1 MKITNKDAGR
11 SKPRLISRRVG
22 ALVVAS
28 AITATAMTASSFAA
42 SLGSDAAPE
51 QIGPKDMSNVY
62 KATDTVS
69 DTVASLFD
77 NLKSLNPPATTVAT
91 TTSTTTTTTTATT
104 TTTTVTTTVATEAET
119 MEVEVPAEVEEVV
132 EEVSVDEVCEY
143 EESSSEEDYS
153 EYVEE
158 TVVVE
163 DVQSVETAETIA
175 ETSTASTGGSYSPYI
190 DDYSFMLLANTVGH
204 EAGSYWISIYEK
216 AEVVEVIMNRVYDSR
231 FPSTIADVLTAPYQF
246 TGASSWS
253 KWYADQGCFNQ
264 YVTEDCKTAVNY
276 YFEHPDEF
284 SHGYLYFWGDGSH
297 NHFS

>member
-22 ALVVAS
+22 SLVVAV
-28 AITATAMTASSFAA
+28 AVTATAMTASSFAA

-51 QIGPKDMSNVY
+51 QYGPKDFSEAY
-62 KATDTVS
+62 KTTASISDSVS
-69 DTVASLFD
+69 IIME
-77 NLKSLNPPATTVAT
+77 NLKNQYPSATTVAT
-91 TTSTTTTTTTATT
+91 TTSTSTTTTTTATT
-104 TTTTVTTTVATEAET
+104 TATAVTTTVTTEAET
-119 MEVEVPAEVEEVV
+119 MEVEVPAEVEEVEVEV
-132 EEVSVDEVCEY
+132 EETYEYDE
-143 EESSSEEDYS
+143 SLSEEDYS
-153 EYVEE
+153 DYTEEIVVE
-158 TVVVE
+158 E

-175 ETSTASTGGSYSPYI
+175 ETSTASTGGNYSPYI

-246 TGASSWS
+246 TGASTWS

-264 YVTEDCKTAVNY
+264 YVTEDCQSAVNY